1 MSNIHTVQ
9 TILETIIIILLLYGY
24 TKEDKFIKFEQNVKR
39 IVVGNYR
46 RWKRL
51 RKEKKNDF

>member
-9 TILETIIIILLLYGY
+9 TILEFIIVILLLYGF
-24 TKEDKFIKFEQNVKR
+24 TKEEKFVEFEQNVKR
-39 IVVGNYR
+39 IVVGNFR

-51 RKEKKNDF
+51 RKEKKNGI